1 MLKQVDKST
10 KEHEFLRLINQH
22 KRIIYKISKTYADDA
37 EEQKDLSQEIVIQ
50 LWKSYDTFK
59 QQSQFSTWMYRVALN
74 TAITNIRQ
82 SKRRPCCI
90 RSHPEI
96 DVPDSDQPLEKED
109 QLAHFYRAVQELS
122 PIEKALIFLFLEG
135 RSHKEIGLD
144 LGITEVNA
152 RVRLNR
158 TKEKLQQTIKKNGY
172 EF

>member
-1 MLKQVDKST
+1 LKP
-10 KEHEFLRLINQH
+10 KEQEFLQLINQH
-22 KRIIYKISKTYADDA
+22 KRIIYKISRTYVDDP
-37 EEQKDLSQEIVIQ
+37 EERKDLSQEIIVQ
-50 LWKSYDTFK
+50 LWKSYDSF
-59 QQSQFSTWMYRVALN
+59 QSQSQFSTWMYRVALN

-82 SKRRPCCI
+82 NKKRSDCI

-96 DVPDSDQPLEKED
+96 DIADCDQSAEKED

-135 RSHKEIGLD
+135 RSHKEIGHD
-144 LGITEVNA
+144 LGISEVNA

-158 TKEKLQQTIKKNGY
+158 TKEKLQLIIKKNGY

>member
-1 MLKQVDKST
+1 LKA
-10 KEHEFLRLINQH
+10 KEQKFLALVEQH
-22 KRIIYKISKTYADDA
+22 KGIIYKISKTYVATPD
-37 EEQKDLSQEIVIQ
+37 EQKDLVQEIIIQ

-82 SKRRPCCI
+82 NKKRPDCI

-96 DVPDSDQPLEKED
+96 DIADCDQSAEKED

-135 RSHKEIGLD
+135 RSHKEIGQD
-144 LGITEVNA
+144 LGISEGNA

-158 TKEKLQQTIKKNGY
+158 TKEKLQLIIKKNGY